1 MIMFVVRDSEPSKM
15 GIASP
20 QKWGERRSVFFFFKE
35 RNVIVF
41 RGHVIFRRGGGGQ
54 IVSSNKNRAAKYKN
68 TVQALK
74 YLSADAVT
82 LYARFQGN

>member
-1 MIMFVVRDSEPSKM
+1 MIMFVVRNSEPSKM

-20 QKWGERRSVFFFFKE
+20 QKWGERRSDFFFFKE

-41 RGHVIFRRGGGGQ
+41 RGHVIFRRRKKVCLQ
-54 IVSSNKNRAAKYKN
+54 TKMKWRNKKN

-74 YLSADAVT
+74 YPSADAVT